1 MDGAEHEI
9 EPAPASLHPL
19 ATGIGM
25 NRVVIQLNSGS
36 DFQIRIGFAETLD
49 FVEVNAF
56 MIAIMIGE
64 GKVAQ
69 TDFARM
75 IGPGLQQP
83 RRVRLKPVT
92 LWVKMIVG
100 KEAHVGWDTGY
111 ETLGCEIR
119 AA

>member
-1 MDGAEHEI
+1 
-9 EPAPASLHPL
+9 
-19 ATGIGM
+19 
-25 NRVVIQLNSGS
+25 
-36 DFQIRIGFAETLD
+36 
-49 FVEVNAF
+49 

-83 RRVRLKPVT
+83 RRVGLKPVT

-100 KEAHVGWDTGY
+100 EESQGGWDAGY
-111 ETLGCEIR
+111 EVRDARFLASRKIENRKSRIENRHG
-119 AA
+119 AAIDFRWVCSSG